1 MTEADIKRFAELSKL
16 IHEHEAKN
24 TAKNLQMKKDQLQ
37 DLSQT
42 VSQLEEHYKKAT
54 EKVWVIY

>member
-1 MTEADIKRFAELSKL
+1 MTEADIKRFAEVSKL

-42 VSQLEEHYKKAT
+42 VCQLEEHYKKAT
-54 EKVWVIY
+54 EKV